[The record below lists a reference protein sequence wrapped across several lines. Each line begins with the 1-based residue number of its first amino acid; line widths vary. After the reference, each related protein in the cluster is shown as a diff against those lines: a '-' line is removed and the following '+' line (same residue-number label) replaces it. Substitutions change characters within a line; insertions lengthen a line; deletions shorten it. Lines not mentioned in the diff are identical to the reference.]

1 MSTSSKMKKVA
12 DMDRSE
18 RAARTYQRIVYTKVC
33 ELQGA
38 IREAKSHSVPLGI
51 VGELDTEHLIAAI
64 REIGDI
70 EYKSLAESKDYQR
83 PELPDAE
90 TVKDVPIIDLDD
102 DDLDL

>member
-12 DMDRSE
+12 DMTREE
-18 RAARTYQRIVYTKVC
+18 RGARTYQRIVYTKVC

-38 IREAKSHSVPLGI
+38 IREAKSHNVPLGI

-64 REIGDI
+64 RETGDI

-83 PELPDAE
+83 PELPDVE
-90 TVKDVPIIDLDD
+90 TVKDLPIIDVEDVD
-102 DDLDL
+102 F